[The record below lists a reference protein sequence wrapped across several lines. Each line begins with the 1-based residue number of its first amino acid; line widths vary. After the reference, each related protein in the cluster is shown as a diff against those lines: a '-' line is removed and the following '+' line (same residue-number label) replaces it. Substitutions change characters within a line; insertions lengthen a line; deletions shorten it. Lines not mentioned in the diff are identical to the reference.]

1 MTAKSKYLFE
11 LIDIKII
18 LNIPAIGVPIK
29 LLHEAEGH
37 VVTVELKTGE
47 AYRGLLEESEDTMNC
62 RMKEG
67 KCEQIYTPH
76 LVNIDNCY
84 FISDNDG

>member
-1 MTAKSKYLFE
+1 MTAKTV
-11 LIDIKII
+11 
-18 LNIPAIGVPIK
+18 GVPIK

-67 KCEQIYTPH
+67 MRICQIH
-76 LVNIDNCY
+76 NAH
-84 FISDNDG
+84 

>member
-1 MTAKSKYLFE
+1 MSIDKQNQHIGLIIESLLSSPTTRMTAKTV
-11 LIDIKII
+11 
-18 LNIPAIGVPIK
+18 GVPIK

-67 KCEQIYTPH
+67 EDIIYRRR
-76 LVNIDNCY
+76 
-84 FISDNDG
+84 SRK